1 VAEFEVVDQG
11 HAFLLGVDLRGCEG
25 VVLLTLTEELGNL
38 GARVFHLDH
47 DV

>member
-1 VAEFEVVDQG
+1 MAEFDVVDQG
-11 HAFLLGVDLRGCEG
+11 HALLLGVYLRGCER
-25 VVLLTLTEELGNL
+25 VVLLTLTEVLGNL